1 MRALSRSADS
11 SRAGCRRRSARVA
24 TCAQGCQSTAAPRD
38 WTLCTLGKCSTFV
51 RGHLV
56 TVRLRSSLQLKKC
69 KLAPRHYAKTI
80 SKFERAKFTSFSF
93 VDGRHARV
101 ARANATRARRP
112 AAVHVPGFAYWSAPK
127 VCVLRMPRRFSK
139 ATRRPVPRRD
149 SSGRPVRVIAS
160 CALTECVSGTS
171 YHFCAG
177 ICGVA
182 HNETCFR
189 WSLVCG
195 LNDLPFWLQPFA
207 DERGIQGRD
216 RAGKTKA
223 RGRIPCISEGARK

>member
-24 TCAQGCQSTAAPRD
+24 ACAQGCQSTAAPRD

-51 RGHLV
+51 RGLV
-56 TVRLRSSLQLKKC
+56 TVRLRNSLKLKKC
-69 KLAPRHYAKTI
+69 KLAPRHYAKKI
-80 SKFERAKFTSFSF
+80 SNS
-93 VDGRHARV
+93 GRSPQVFRSSTDD
-101 ARANATRARRP
+101 ARARTRARRP
-112 AAVHVPGFAYWSAPK
+112 AAVHVPGFAHWSAPK

-149 SSGRPVRVIAS
+149 SSGRPVRVMAS
-160 CALTECVSGTS
+160 LTECVSGTS

-182 HNETCFR
+182 HNEMCFR

-195 LNDLPFWLQPFA
+195 LNDLPSWLQPFA

-216 RAGKTKA
+216 RSGKTKA
-223 RGRIPCISEGARK
+223 RGRIPCVSEGARK

>member
-80 SKFERAKFTSFSF
+80 SNSGRSSQVFRSSTDDTHAPRA
-93 VDGRHARV
+93 H
-101 ARANATRARRP
+101 ATRARRP
-112 AAVHVPGFAYWSAPK
+112 AAVHVPGFAHWSAPK

-149 SSGRPVRVIAS
+149 SSGRPVRVMAS
-160 CALTECVSGTS
+160 CALTECVSGAS

-182 HNETCFR
+182 HNEMCFR

-195 LNDLPFWLQPFA
+195 LNDLPSWLQPFA

-216 RAGKTKA
+216 RSGKTKA